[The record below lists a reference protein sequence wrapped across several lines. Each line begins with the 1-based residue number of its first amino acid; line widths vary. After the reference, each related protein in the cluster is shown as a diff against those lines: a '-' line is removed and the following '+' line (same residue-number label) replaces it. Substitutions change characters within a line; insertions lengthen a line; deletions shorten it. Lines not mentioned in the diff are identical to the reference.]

1 MNNGDKLSRTAETDK
16 TETMEDSGEQGTELC
31 SHHNVILKSYKNYD
45 NFGVLSLV
53 QYGPVKYIEWK
64 AAEVNVDSDT
74 QDQEWAVVSTGRSS
88 RHRSNSECIRAEP
101 LRLNTVNLK
110 SFKVSRH
117 RHGQH
122 LTFAK
127 RDESRS
133 FITFIFYQ
141 ANADIFVK
149 SLMGHL
155 KIYRSKKDKNLY
167 HLDEDDNQETQELR
181 RSFAELNLFTETTP
195 YGMWN
200 FIGQFR
206 QRPYETTMGAFC
218 KITDALLYRPAED
231 DEDDENH
238 VAELLNQSL
247 NNFDDPVIAN
257 VSGEEYEVIG
267 SHTTPVL
274 PSRPLVTRGS
284 PLSVDRWAQ
293 AMDAEGKVTDFAAI
307 KKIVFHGGVSP
318 TLRYE
323 VWKFLLGYYPWNST
337 YAERMHLRKAKVE
350 EYFKMKQQWKSMTP
364 GQEERFS
371 DFRDRK
377 SLIDKDVKRT
387 DRVLPFFAGDD
398 NPNVEVLNSILMT
411 YLMYNFDLGYVQ
423 GMSDLLS
430 PILQLMSN
438 EADTFWCF
446 AGFME
451 RVCTN
456 FDMDQAGMKL
466 QLQQLHTLLS
476 VLDPQFTQYLD
487 RHDSGNMF
495 FCFRWLLVLFK
506 REFSQEDIMR
516 LWEVF
521 WSDLPCPNFHLLFCA
536 AILDSEK
543 ETLYANN
550 SGFTEILKHV
560 NELSM
565 TINIDSTLC
574 KAEGLY
580 AQLLSIESNL
590 PDAVRIIIGLE
601 PLNATAGDS
610 EDDDIE
616 DDDGDASTHAEHDS
630 SIETVTLGALGGEVA
645 FDRGINLQ
653 YL

>member
-1 MNNGDKLSRTAETDK
+1 MNCGERLSNGAEK
-16 TETMEDSGEQGTELC
+16 AESAESMEEPGDQGTELY
-31 SHHNVILKSYKNYD
+31 SQHGIVLKTHKRYD
-45 NFGVLSLV
+45 SSGTLSIV
-53 QYGPVKYIEWK
+53 RYGPVKFVEWK

-88 RHRSNSECIRAEP
+88 RHRTSSECARVEP

-122 LTFAK
+122 LTFA
-127 RDESRS
+127 RRGEGRS
-133 FITFIFYQ
+133 HITFIFDHGK
-141 ANADIFVK
+141 ADCFVNALV
-149 SLMGHL
+149 GHL
-155 KIYRSKKDKNLY
+155 KVYKSRKDRNLY
-167 HLDEDDNQETQELR
+167 NVDEDDTQETQELK
-181 RSFAELNLFTETTP
+181 RSFAELNLFNEPSP

-200 FIGQFR
+200 LLGQFR

-218 KITDALLYRPAED
+218 KITDALLYRPVEQ
-231 DEDDENH
+231 DENQ
-238 VAELLNQSL
+238 VAELLNHSL
-247 NNFDDPVIAN
+247 SLEDEGMIAN

-267 SHTTPVL
+267 NKTSLVL
-274 PSRPLVTRGS
+274 PSRPIVSRGP
-284 PLSVDRWAQ
+284 PLSVERWAQ
-293 AMDAEGKVTDFAAI
+293 AMDPDGRVTDFAAI
-307 KKIVFHGGVSP
+307 KKIIFHGGVSP
-318 TLRYE
+318 SLRYE
-323 VWKFLLGYYPWNST
+323 IWKFLLGYFPWNST
-337 YAERMHLRKAKVE
+337 HSERVLLRKAKVE
-350 EYFKMKQQWKSMTP
+350 EYYNMKQQWKSMTP

-377 SLIDKDVKRT
+377 SLIDKDVQRT
-387 DRVLPFFAGDD
+387 DRVLPFYAGDG
-398 NPNVEVLNSILMT
+398 NPNVELLNSILMT
-411 YLMYNFDLGYVQ
+411 YVMYNFDLGYVQ

-430 PILQLMSN
+430 PLLQLMSN
-438 EADTFWCF
+438 EADAFWCF
-446 AGFME
+446 VGFMD
-451 RVCTN
+451 RTCTN

-476 VLDPQFTQYLD
+476 VLDPQLKEYLD
-487 RHDSGNMF
+487 RHESGNMF

-506 REFSQEDIMR
+506 REFTQEDIMR
-516 LWEVF
+516 LWEVL

-543 ETLYANN
+543 EILYSNN

-560 NELSM
+560 NDLSLK
-565 TINIDSTLC
+565 IDLNSTLC

-580 AQLLSIESNL
+580 AQLIATETNL
-590 PDAVRIIIGLE
+590 PDSVRTIIGLE
-601 PLNATAGDS
+601 PLHPEYADADS
-610 EDDDIE
+610 EDDSGSDHDE
-616 DDDGDASTHAEHDS
+616 HSNGHAEHDS